1 MKIYLYIL
9 NFQRQQRAERLG
21 NLCAFYENV
30 VPDPSITLSGGQ
42 NHAALY
48 VTLQS
53 AYNEKWYLG
62 FGPNPLRK
70 RRFRQGKNRGRK
82 TNFHRGIIYTR
93 DGYKAT
99 LPRKMAKSQKKH
111 KNLPGR
117 VNTGRCDFRFYTG
130 SYSPHDVEN
139 EWKGLFEH
147 ILKDNGANIK
157 IQKRNI
163 TKTANTISN
172 EIPHKKKVKL
182 SNLKTNLEHVASKRR
197 RLNSQDSYHANSH
210 GQKKNVKPISLHD
223 FNNKEKLQSDQIKN
237 IANTLTETRT
247 GFQTNITKN
256 ILHDK
261 FDNQHFGVTVN
272 RMKEDTESS
281 NDADVPSPPF
291 VNVDPLTGLNKE
303 SLLSNDDIISNVS
316 LISHDGNSQKIPKSS
331 ASRIQNNSGAVPLST
346 SRERKKAFQPLH
358 NARNKKI
365 SSHTKSDDSAM
376 PKNQNIDTSTGADQL
391 RHFATV
397 IDSVPSAPL
406 KVPKPAPREG
416 SIEITGPRVSP
427 TVSAS
432 QRNVLNKRKKLLR
445 RIRISML
452 NQQKVVTSK
461 GYAFRNK
468 MNLKGSSKH
477 DRTRL
482 REKQLRSR
490 YLRHRE
496 RPVNS
501 YLYVH
506 NKPKKARLRLSSLK
520 STVSPK
526 AKH

>member
-1 MKIYLYIL
+1 M
-9 NFQRQQRAERLG
+9 
-21 NLCAFYENV
+21 
-30 VPDPSITLSGGQ
+30 PDPSITVTGSQ
-42 NHAALY
+42 NHAPLY

-53 AYNEKWYLG
+53 AYNKKWYLG

-70 RRFRQGKNRGRK
+70 RRFRQGKIRGRK

-93 DGYKAT
+93 DGHKAT
-99 LPRKMAKSQKKH
+99 LPRKMANSLKKN
-111 KNLPGR
+111 KNLAGR
-117 VNTGRCDFRFYTG
+117 VNTGRCDFRFHTG

-147 ILKDNGANIK
+147 ILKDDGANLK

-172 EIPHKKKVKL
+172 DIPHKKKM
-182 SNLKTNLEHVASKRR
+182 SNLQTNLDHIASERR
-197 RLNSQDSYHANSH
+197 ELNSKDSYHATSH

-223 FNNKEKLQSDQIKN
+223 FDNKEKLQSDQINN

-247 GFQTNITKN
+247 SFQTNITKN
-256 ILHDK
+256 IMQDK

-272 RMKEDTESS
+272 RINEDTESS
-281 NDADVPSPPF
+281 NDVDVPSPPF
-291 VNVDPLTGLNKE
+291 VKVDPLTSLNKE
-303 SLLSNDDIISNVS
+303 SLLSNHDIIPNVS

-331 ASRIQNNSGAVPLST
+331 ASKIQSNSGAVSLST
-346 SRERKKAFQPLH
+346 SRKRKKVFQPLH
-358 NARNKKI
+358 NTRNKKI
-365 SSHTKSDDSAM
+365 SSHNKSDDSAM
-376 PKNQNIDTSTGADQL
+376 PRNQNIDTSTGSDQL
-391 RHFATV
+391 KNIATV
-397 IDSVPSAPL
+397 IDSVPLAPVKL
-406 KVPKPAPREG
+406 PRPAPREG
-416 SIEITGPRVSP
+416 SVEITGPRVSP

-477 DRTRL
+477 DRKRL
-482 REKQLRSR
+482 REKQLRAR

-496 RPVNS
+496 RPANS

-506 NKPKKARLRLSSLK
+506 NKPKKARQRLSPLK
-520 STVSPK
+520 
-526 AKH
+526 